1 MKDKL
6 TKDLELFNNYTKS
19 EGELKLTDYMFY
31 LHPVYPHLPNAEK
44 EKVVVNTLRLFP
56 QTQAYAVLKGISNR
70 LELPENFPDEY
81 KETGYKGFID
91 DIETELLIGF
101 GDIDVFLTYAK
112 LYCTGV
118 NDAITSQSDKVRNNF
133 FDLRLEKHSWV
144 KMA

>member
-6 TKDLELFNNYTKS
+6 TRSFELFNSYL
-19 EGELKLTDYMFY
+19 EHEDELKITDYMFY
-31 LHPVYPHLPNAEK
+31 LHPIYPHLPTDLK
-44 EKVVVNTLRLFP
+44 EKVVINTLRLFP
-56 QTQAYAVLKGISNR
+56 QIQAYAILKGISNKIG
-70 LELPENFPDEY
+70 LPERFPDEY

-91 DIETELLIGF
+91 DIEAELIIGF

-118 NDAITSQSDKVRNNF
+118 NDAITSLSDKVHNNF
-133 FDLRLEKHSWV
+133 FDLRLEKNSWV